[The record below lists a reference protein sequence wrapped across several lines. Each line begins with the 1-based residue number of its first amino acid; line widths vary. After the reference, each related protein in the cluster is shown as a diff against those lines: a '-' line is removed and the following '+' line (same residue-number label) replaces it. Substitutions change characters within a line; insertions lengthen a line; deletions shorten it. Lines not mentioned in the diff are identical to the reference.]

1 MKLPRK
7 WIQIALVL
15 VVIYVLAR
23 WMQSTREGL
32 CAAPA
37 ASTAAAVAKGCGE
50 TGGTVVNG
58 ECTCPNG
65 LV

>member
-15 VVIYVLAR
+15 VTIYVLAR
-23 WMQSTREGL
+23 WMQSAREGL
-32 CAAPA
+32 CAPPA
-37 ASTAAAVAKGCGE
+37 AESAAALAKSCGD